1 VFDVRRTTRFGGEIG
16 WTPCG
21 SAARLPDAGLRRF
34 TLRSR
39 AAGATALSPT
49 ITSTGPP
56 ASRGAARGGDAR
68 VRFAAAG
75 PGAFPTRARFSGGS
89 AASAPVARPEG
100 PSGDAPRRET
110 SGGGGGVRRRGV
122 RRRRRC
128 GARRVFV
135 RRRERSAGRRNRQSP
150 GRRRRHLFLGR
161 GSLLGRRLE
170 RGVGVLDPGGR
181 VLVVVAEARDRL
193 REVRRARRRGRR
205 RGEPERRPDPRVE
218 RRGARDGIRTRTDPR
233 HGNDNRSLRV
243 RYLNG
248 LLPNVLAFLDAPL
261 GPGGDGDR
269 RVRAGHAFARSP
281 ARLGGAR
288 LGLVGGVDAHGGG
301 RGRGRVEVGDAPV
314 VLALLRAREPGRRV
328 QRVTDLALPVLVRGQ
343 VPRPAAVCRTSRGRQ
358 ASAKRPKRVSFR
370 WIVREISALRE
381 EETRRPPTAADAFV
395 RGGGDGQRGRAG
407 R

>member
-1 VFDVRRTTRFGGEIG
+1 MRRTTRFGGEVG

-21 SAARLPDAGLRRF
+21 SAARAPDAGLRRF

-56 ASRGAARGGDAR
+56 ASRGAECGGDAR
-68 VRFAAAG
+68 VLFAAAG

-89 AASAPVARPEG
+89 AASASVARPEG
-100 PSGDAPRRET
+100 TSEDAPRRDT
-110 SGGGGGVRRRGV
+110 SGGGGGPPCARRRGV
-122 RRRRRC
+122 RRRRRR

-150 GRRRRHLFLGR
+150 GQRRRHLFLGR

-170 RGVGVLDPGGR
+170 RGVGVFVLGGG
-181 VLVVVAEARDRL
+181 VLVVVADARDRL
-193 REVRRARRRGRR
+193 REVRRGRR

-301 RGRGRVEVGDAPV
+301 HGRGRVEVGDAPV
-314 VLALLRAREPGRRV
+314 VLALLRARKPGRRV

-343 VPRPAAVCRTSRGRQ
+343 VPRPGAVCRTSRGRK

-370 WIVREISALRE
+370 WIVREISAENEKRRYPD
-381 EETRRPPTAADAFV
+381 RRPRRT
-395 RGGGDGQRGRAG
+395 RSCGGTDGQRGRAG